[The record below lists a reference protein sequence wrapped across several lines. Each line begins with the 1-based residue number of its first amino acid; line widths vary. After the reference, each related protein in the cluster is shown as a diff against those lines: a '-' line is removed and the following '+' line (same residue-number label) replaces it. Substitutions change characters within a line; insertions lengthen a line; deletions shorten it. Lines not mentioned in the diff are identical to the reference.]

1 MMRMKSEYLQGMSPF
16 CRSMSDAKILRNM
29 VMMMMMVI
37 TQKRVM
43 VNMMMKSNDE
53 GGQGRISF
61 YWDKEGA
68 RV

>member
-1 MMRMKSEYLQGMSPF
+1 
-16 CRSMSDAKILRNM
+16 MSDANILRNM
-29 VMMMMMVI
+29 VMMMVMMVI

-43 VNMMMKSNDE
+43 VNMIMKSNDE